1 MQRKSTSEYPDN
13 WEQIADA
20 VKNAAGWCCV
30 RCGHPHDPQAGYCL
44 TVHHLDL
51 DPQNCEWWNIPAL
64 CQRCHLQIQAK
75 VILERQWMFE
85 HSEWFKP
92 YVAGYYAAVNGLP
105 TSREYVMANLE
116 MLLTFG
122 RPNTGMK
129 TDAAIA
135 LDGDEDCSTRGAAYA

>member
-1 MQRKSTSEYPDN
+1 MQRKSKSEYPAN
-13 WEQIADA
+13 WKQIAKA
-20 VKNAAGWCCV
+20 VKDAANWHCV

-64 CQRCHLQIQAK
+64 CQKCHLQIQAK

-92 YVAGYYAAVNGLP
+92 YVAGYYAAIHGLP
-105 TSREYVMANLE
+105 TSREYVIANLE
-116 MLLTFG
+116 ILLTFG

-129 TDAAIA
+129 PDAASLRA
-135 LDGDEDCSTRGAAYA
+135 VEAPGTNRGAAYA